1 MKRKSNAICLLLM
14 LVVTA
19 CAGRKEYNDGYI
31 KYGPLEISQT
41 DKEILLEK
49 IRECDPKYDPEGCM
63 LTQVLN
69 GWNYHTDAQSG
80 TYHDTRASLFYAVDL
95 FDSQEPQYEQRA
107 IDIVDKVISV
117 QDTDP
122 NSPSCGVWPYF
133 EEEPLATKKTP
144 IDYNWADFNAV
155 CLLDI
160 YMEHQDRLP
169 AELQEKMKNALILA
183 ARSVQKRDCEPG
195 YTNIAIM
202 GTYVTY
208 MVSHLFDLPEMKKYA
223 NERLYTFYQY
233 TQEQKGF
240 TEYNSPT
247 YTIVALDELNRMQR
261 HIVEPEAKRMIDE
274 LYEMG
279 WEMIARHYHKP
290 SGQWVGPNSRSY
302 STLTDASFYDILK
315 KASDGKIDLGCG
327 KPRADVKSTHH
338 IPEHLLPYFL
348 EPEYPRTEIDVFE
361 YNEPQ
366 IKGYT
371 YLTDEYVLSTAS
383 RSSMW
388 NQRRP
393 LTAYW
398 GTVDWPHYLQVRF
411 LHDFFDFS
419 TVYMHTQ
426 QQQNKVVAVMD
437 FGTDG
442 GDKHITIGRI
452 EEGKFKV
459 SDLRLRFELGNCRE
473 TCIQLPSCDNDA
485 FTLEV
490 EGVQIAIQL
499 LEARFGSWKGHWEQG
514 KDEKNAWI
522 DYVIYA
528 GEEKDFDLT
537 KIDQAVYALALSVGS
552 KVDEVA
558 IKDTKSILSEG
569 MLQVSWGRLS
579 VEVPVKPTEKPIK
592 SVSQWFY

>member
-233 TQEQKGF
+233 T
-240 TEYNSPT
+240 P
-247 YTIVALDELNRMQR
+247 
-261 HIVEPEAKRMIDE
+261 
-274 LYEMG
+274 
-279 WEMIARHYHKP
+279 
-290 SGQWVGPNSRSY
+290 
-302 STLTDASFYDILK
+302 
-315 KASDGKIDLGCG
+315 
-327 KPRADVKSTHH
+327 
-338 IPEHLLPYFL
+338 
-348 EPEYPRTEIDVFE
+348 
-361 YNEPQ
+361 
-366 IKGYT
+366 
-371 YLTDEYVLSTAS
+371 
-383 RSSMW
+383 
-388 NQRRP
+388 
-393 LTAYW
+393 
-398 GTVDWPHYLQVRF
+398 
-411 LHDFFDFS
+411 
-419 TVYMHTQ
+419 
-426 QQQNKVVAVMD
+426 
-437 FGTDG
+437 
-442 GDKHITIGRI
+442 
-452 EEGKFKV
+452 
-459 SDLRLRFELGNCRE
+459 
-473 TCIQLPSCDNDA
+473 
-485 FTLEV
+485 
-490 EGVQIAIQL
+490 
-499 LEARFGSWKGHWEQG
+499 
-514 KDEKNAWI
+514 
-522 DYVIYA
+522 
-528 GEEKDFDLT
+528 
-537 KIDQAVYALALSVGS
+537 
-552 KVDEVA
+552 
-558 IKDTKSILSEG
+558 
-569 MLQVSWGRLS
+569 
-579 VEVPVKPTEKPIK
+579 
-592 SVSQWFY
+592 

>member
-1 MKRKSNAICLLLM
+1 MNKKYNAIYLLLL

-19 CAGRKEYNDGYI
+19 CSGSKEYNDGYI
-31 KYGPLEISQT
+31 KYAPLEITQA
-41 DKEILLEK
+41 DKKVLLEK
-49 IRECDPKYDPEGCM
+49 IRDCESKYDPEGCM

-80 TYHDTRASLFYAVDL
+80 TFHDTRSSLFYAVDL

-107 IDIVDKVISV
+107 IDIVNKVVSV
-117 QDTDP
+117 QDIDP

-144 IDYNWADFNAV
+144 VDYNWADFNAV

-160 YMEHQDRLP
+160 YMEHQNRLP
-169 AELQEKMKNALILA
+169 ADLQEKIKQSLILA
-183 ARSVQKRDCEPG
+183 AQSVQKRNCEPG

-223 NERLYTFYQY
+223 NERLHTFYQY

-261 HIVEPEAKRMIDE
+261 HIVEPEAQKMIDE

-279 WEMIARHYHKP
+279 WEMIARHYHKT

-302 STLTDASFYDILK
+302 STLTDATFYDILK
-315 KASDGKIDLGCG
+315 KASGGKINMGCG

-348 EPEYPRTEIDVFE
+348 NPEYPRTETDVFE
-361 YNEPQ
+361 CNEPQ

-371 YLTDEYVLSTAS
+371 YFTDDYVLSTAS

-398 GTVDWPHYLQVRF
+398 GTIEKPHYLQVRF

-426 QQQNKVVAVMD
+426 QQQNKALAVMN

-442 GDKHITIGRI
+442 GDKHITIGCI
-452 EEGKFKV
+452 ENGKFKAK
-459 SDLRLRFELGNCRE
+459 DLRLRFELGNCQHTNIE
-473 TCIQLPSCDNDA
+473 LPSRKNDA
-485 FTLEV
+485 FTV
-490 EGVQIAIQL
+490 EADGIQIAIQL
-499 LEARFGSWKGHWEQG
+499 LEAQFGSSKGHWELG
-514 KDEKNAWI
+514 RDEKNTWI

-528 GEEKDFDLT
+528 GEENEFDLT
-537 KIDQAVYALALSVGS
+537 EINQAVYALALSVGN
-552 KVDEVA
+552 KADDVL
-558 IKDTKSILSEG
+558 IKGAMSTLAEG
-569 MLQVSWGRLS
+569 VLHVSWDELS
-579 VEVPVKPTEKPIK
+579 VEVPVKPTKKPIK
-592 SVSQWFY
+592 SVSQWYY

>member
-49 IRECDPKYDPEGCM
+49 IRECDPKYDTEGCM

-279 WEMIARHYHKP
+279 W
-290 SGQWVGPNSRSY
+290 
-302 STLTDASFYDILK
+302 
-315 KASDGKIDLGCG
+315 
-327 KPRADVKSTHH
+327 
-338 IPEHLLPYFL
+338 
-348 EPEYPRTEIDVFE
+348 
-361 YNEPQ
+361 
-366 IKGYT
+366 
-371 YLTDEYVLSTAS
+371 
-383 RSSMW
+383 
-388 NQRRP
+388 
-393 LTAYW
+393 
-398 GTVDWPHYLQVRF
+398 
-411 LHDFFDFS
+411 
-419 TVYMHTQ
+419 
-426 QQQNKVVAVMD
+426 
-437 FGTDG
+437 
-442 GDKHITIGRI
+442 
-452 EEGKFKV
+452 
-459 SDLRLRFELGNCRE
+459 
-473 TCIQLPSCDNDA
+473 
-485 FTLEV
+485 
-490 EGVQIAIQL
+490 
-499 LEARFGSWKGHWEQG
+499 
-514 KDEKNAWI
+514 
-522 DYVIYA
+522 
-528 GEEKDFDLT
+528 
-537 KIDQAVYALALSVGS
+537 
-552 KVDEVA
+552 
-558 IKDTKSILSEG
+558 DT
-569 MLQVSWGRLS
+569 M
-579 VEVPVKPTEKPIK
+579 
-592 SVSQWFY
+592 